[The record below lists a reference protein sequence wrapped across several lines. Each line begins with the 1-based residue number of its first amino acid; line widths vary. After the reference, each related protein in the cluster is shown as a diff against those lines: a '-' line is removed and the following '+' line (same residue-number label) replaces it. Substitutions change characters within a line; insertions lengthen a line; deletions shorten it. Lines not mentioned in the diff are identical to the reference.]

1 MPISADNNRLYT
13 EDGKGI
19 TLDEIAACL
28 KDYCV
33 TALGRDLGLLATSPN
48 IEMMSKHK
56 PVVWPSWTWS
66 RHDHPMHY
74 RGSDGRC
81 GINYWT
87 INQYDVMGGL
97 VSDDVNVADRPYI
110 TDLIKSRTSA
120 QDMSYRFIKGGAS
133 EPARVLD
140 FDGYDHNAS
149 TIWYINYMPIGAGK
163 PDVIGANQFRV
174 GAYAYSTALSNDN
187 PTSLALID
195 IMQGLKA
202 DGDTSLV
209 VYTLDESKFTD
220 VYNYGFVR
228 DYGIDYG
235 ESYGYIG
242 MLAAVYDD
250 EQCYGV
256 SLCSKSVGRDVGDDL
271 QSFSANG
278 EAVMGIIGAY
288 PGRKLM
294 LIPIVCNYCTDMNW
308 LVFGLDAMPHF
319 KAIPFPIS
327 KKHYMEE
334 ELSRAISTTIKADIE
349 TYPEDNNQGSGY
361 VIATNTSGGIS
372 LVVSERIYGTL
383 TIRLRTAS
391 NVTLKTITVTES
403 GAKNYTLIGWQN
415 NVTGSLFYKN
425 GYTTGLYALTGI
437 YSTIFIDLSYD
448 AQTDDIWVEQRPNWV
463 MGSSTIIVTR

>member
-13 EDGKGI
+13 EDGKAI

-28 KDYCV
+28 RDYRV

-48 IEMMSKHK
+48 ICMSAKHK

-133 EPARVLD
+133 EPARYLD
-140 FDGYDHNAS
+140 FDGYDHKADS
-149 TIWYINYMPIGAGK
+149 IWNIVYKPVPAGE
-163 PDVIGANQFRV
+163 PDVIGASQFTV
-174 GAYAYSTALSNDN
+174 GSYAYASALSNDN
-187 PTSLALID
+187 PSTLALID

-202 DGDTSLV
+202 EGDTSLV
-209 VYTLDESKFTD
+209 VYELSGDAD
-220 VYNYGFVR
+220 IYNYSFVR
-228 DYGIDYG
+228 DYDIDNG
-235 ESYGYIG
+235 KSYGYIG

-250 EQCYGV
+250 TKCYGV
-256 SLCSKSVGRDVGDDL
+256 AFCSKSVGSVVGDDL
-271 QSFSANG
+271 QTFTADAAAALG
-278 EAVMGIIGAY
+278 VIGAY
-288 PGRKLM
+288 PERKLM
-294 LIPIVCNYCTDMNW
+294 LIPVVCNYSTAMNW
-308 LVFGLDAMPHF
+308 VVFSLDAMPHF
-319 KAIPFPIS
+319 KAIPFPLN
-327 KKHYMEE
+327 KTHYKEE

-349 TYPEDNNQGSGY
+349 TYPEGNNQGSGY
-361 VIATNTSGGIS
+361 VIATNTSGGIT

-391 NVTLKTITVTES
+391 NVTLKTITVTDS

-415 NVTGSLFYKN
+415 NVTGSLFYQN
-425 GYTTGLYALTGI
+425 GYTTGLYALTGT
-437 YSTIFIDLSYD
+437 YSTIFIDLAYD
-448 AQTDDIWVEQRPNWV
+448 AETDDIWVEQRPNWV
-463 MGSSTIIVTR
+463 MGNSTIIVTR